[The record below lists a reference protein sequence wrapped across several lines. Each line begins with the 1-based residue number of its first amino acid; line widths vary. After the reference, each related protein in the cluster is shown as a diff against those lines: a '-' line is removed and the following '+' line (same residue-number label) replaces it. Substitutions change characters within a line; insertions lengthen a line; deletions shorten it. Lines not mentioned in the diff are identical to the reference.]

1 MAKVESSFKNM
12 VITLFI
18 VTLIASLSL
27 GGIYNLTKEPI
38 AIARKEAQEAAIRE
52 VIPEFDE
59 LKSFSLAPGDGPD
72 SIQFNQGYKNGEL
85 VGTAILSYSLKGYD
99 PTPIKLMVGFLPDGV
114 IYNTQVV
121 QQKETP
127 GLGTKLETPEFR
139 GQFVNKDPK
148 EFNLKVKND
157 GGDVDAITAAT
168 ISSRAFCEAVER
180 AYVAYEKY
188 TEEQK

>member
-27 GGIYNLTKEPI
+27 GGIYNLTKGPI
-38 AIARKEAQEAAIRE
+38 AVAKKKAQEAAIRE

-59 LKSFSLAPGDGPD
+59 LKTFSVAPDDGSD
-72 SIQFNQGYKNGEL
+72 SLVFNQGFKAGEL

-99 PTPIKLMVGFLPDGV
+99 PTPIKLMVGFLPGGV
-114 IYNTQVV
+114 IDNTQVV

-139 GQFVNKDPK
+139 NQFVNKNPK
-148 EFNLKVKND
+148 EFILKVKND
-157 GGDVDAITAAT
+157 GGDIDAITAAT

-180 AYVAYEKY
+180 AYVSYEKY
-188 TEEQK
+188 TEDQK